1 MREIGS
7 MIARVQSSTS
17 KKEKSKKGIK
27 YPRAGGS
34 YSFRRPGG
42 EQSKDN
48 KEMPTRTSNS

>member
-34 YSFRRPGG
+34 YSFRRLGG
-42 EQSKDN
+42 EKGKNKKDL
-48 KEMPTRTSNS
+48 PTRTSNS